1 MGHHLPFS
9 LPLSEEAMRD
19 ERHEDEEDE
28 YSRGTLVQTARLLMR
43 RPSDRDREIIVKLA
57 ANPGIARNLAAAPGR
72 HGDGE
77 GESFAVVECR
87 SGTVIGLTGFG
98 PMNDRPE
105 AVEVATWIGEAFW
118 GRGYATEATHAI
130 IDRAFAE
137 TGISIL
143 WCSNRVSNSRARRVI
158 EKSGFQFRETGMVRS
173 PASFGAVPVERF
185 VLERRNWASLKSWG
199 AGSTEESNAPCN
211 SAA

>member
-1 MGHHLPFS
+1 
-9 LPLSEEAMRD
+9 MRD
-19 ERHEDEEDE
+19 RRDGDSEGEFD
-28 YSRGTLVQTARLLMR
+28 RGAPIRTPRLMMR
-43 RPSDRDREIIVKLA
+43 RPGAEDRTLIVKLA

-77 GESFAVVECR
+77 GESFAVVER
-87 SGTVIGLTGFG
+87 RTGIVVGVSGYGQMT
-98 PMNDRPE
+98 DRPG
-105 AVEVATWIGEAFW
+105 AIEVATWIGEAYW

-130 IDRAFAE
+130 IDRAFCE

-143 WCSNRVSNSRARRVI
+143 WCNNRVSNSRARRVI
-158 EKSGFQFRETGMVRS
+158 EKCGFQFRETGMVRS

-199 AGSTEESNAPCN
+199 AGTVEENDVPRDNA
-211 SAA
+211 A